1 MELKQKQIFT
11 MIIESIRRTVKVYY
25 QNDTYQSFTCRL
37 RFVGLNEKETV
48 LVLKNLSLEFTAGA
62 EKRPESD

>member
-1 MELKQKQIFT
+1 

-25 QNDTYQSFTCRL
+25 QNDTHQSFTCRL